1 VLLWHIL
8 RVKPFAGLSILLC
21 LATIFSCFLLER
33 RRPRQSSDRFLIAV
47 LGLLS
52 VYQGLRILHNAGLV
66 SIIGNTMDDA
76 IEVVITTLY
85 LGAALLL
92 RWSAAKHL
100 DAESAIRLARA
111 APPRSSQRMEPLRD
125 FSLETISWAIPRVSD
140 GAFKL
145 YALLCLHA
153 GYNAGR
159 VPAGVQNICLQLGKT
174 QEELDQFLGEL
185 QKAGAV
191 QVSREGSSLNIELL
205 AQNRRNSAPVLD
217 EIPRTRIKLPA

>member
-1 VLLWHIL
+1 MLWHIL

-21 LATIFSCFLLER
+21 LATIFACFRLER
-33 RRPRQSSDRFLIAV
+33 RRPRQSSDRFLIGV

-52 VYQGLRILHNAGLV
+52 VYQGLRILHDAGLV

-92 RWSAAKHL
+92 RWSAANRL
-100 DAESAIRLARA
+100 DAESAIRLAQA
-111 APPRSSQRMEPLRD
+111 APPRSSRPMEPLRD
-125 FSLETISWAIPRVSD
+125 FSLESIGWAMPRVSD

-145 YALLCLHA
+145 YAFLCLRA
-153 GYNAGR
+153 GYGGGR
-159 VPAGVQNICLQLGKT
+159 VPVGLPDIRLQLGKT
-174 QEELDQFLGEL
+174 QEELDRFLGEL

-191 QVSREGSSLNIELL
+191 QVSREGSSLNIELVP
-205 AQNRRNSAPVLD
+205 QTRRGSAPVLD
-217 EIPRTRIKLPA
+217 EIPRAHIKLPA